1 MTIRDPHD
9 VVQVF
14 SGPIEIVEAHKVT
27 LLEAGIHCTVVGTD
41 LSAGLGTVMPSAI
54 ELWVNREDLAKAD
67 DLIHGR
73 TKPLR
78 EPARFPHP
86 SDSPKPAQ
94 LHNKQRTHIN
104 PDPRA

>member
-1 MTIRDPHD
+1 MSNRDPHD
-9 VVQVF
+9 VVRAF

-41 LSAGLGTVMPSAI
+41 LSAGFGTVMPSSI
-54 ELWVNREDLAKAD
+54 ELWVNREDLAKVE

-73 TKPLR
+73 TQPPR
-78 EPARFPHP
+78 EPAHFPHP
-86 SDSPKPAQ
+86 SDSPKSAQ
-94 LHNKQRTHIN
+94 LHHKKPTHIN